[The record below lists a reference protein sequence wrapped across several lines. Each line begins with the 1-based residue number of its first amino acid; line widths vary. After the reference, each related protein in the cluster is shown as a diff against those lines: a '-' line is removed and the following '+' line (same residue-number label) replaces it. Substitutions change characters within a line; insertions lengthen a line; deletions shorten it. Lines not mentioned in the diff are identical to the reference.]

1 MSDQPTAPPTN
12 AEIYDFTAHK
22 LLAMID
28 NCENPKL
35 QEHLMDTYVLY
46 SEGKLTVRWING
58 SPVFENEIKS
68 K

>member
-1 MSDQPTAPPTN
+1 MSNKPQEPPTSV
-12 AEIYDFTAHK
+12 EIYDFTAYK

-35 QEHLMDTYVLY
+35 QEHLMNTFAQY
-46 SEGKLTVRWING
+46 SEGKLNVRWING